1 MTNDF
6 RKVPDI
12 EQRVLDAVRRRTPTG
27 VNHQIQSLQ
36 QKFLDDSLY
45 TVSFDGPEQN
55 GEVPSYN
62 NRVYVTKNS
71 IEAYGH
77 DEFLIQ
83 VVGARHSRSFYD
95 IFANSDVISGVIA
108 LVVTIL
114 IVPSFI
120 VSYWTATAIDVPV
133 WITSGWLLIL
143 GFYFG
148 KASGRTD

>member
-1 MTNDF
+1 MVDL
-6 RKVPDI
+6 RKAANLDELVI
-12 EQRVLDAVRRRTPTG
+12 DAVKRRTPDAANLRILN
-27 VNHQIQSLQ
+27 VQ
-36 QKFLDDSLY
+36 QRFLDGSLY
-45 TVSFDGPEQN
+45 TVGFE
-55 GEVPSYN
+55 GEVGENDQRTRYT
-62 NRVYVTKNS
+62 NRVYVTKHS

-83 VVGARHSRSFYD
+83 VVGARHARSFYD

-114 IVPSFI
+114 IVPTFI
-120 VSYWTATAIDVPV
+120 VSYWTAAAIEVPS

-148 KASGRTD
+148 KASGRVE